1 MHTKNLLELVDA
13 GIPCSTSFPEYII
26 AKEEIEEGERA
37 ETEGGTT
44 GCEAHSTTKI
54 TWGDVYEGR
63 VKLSDIFYPWGY
75 FPKIPKK

>member
-1 MHTKNLLELVDA
+1 MDIKKEVEKGFTCEGIRARQREVRPDA
-13 GIPCSTSFPEYII
+13 SPIQP
-26 AKEEIEEGERA
+26 
-37 ETEGGTT
+37 
-44 GCEAHSTTKI
+44 KI